1 MNMKLNTRSNWLN
14 PLALFPF
21 ILVFYEVTN
30 YLANDM
36 YLPALPNIANDF
48 KISAHY
54 AQMTLT
60 AWFLGTATLQ
70 LILGPISDRVGRRP
84 VLLYGGIVFI
94 VSTFMCA
101 IASNINLLL
110 LARFFQG
117 FSVCAI
123 GTAGYSSIHESF
135 EQRKAIHILAIMGS
149 ITVLAP
155 AFGPLVGAVILN
167 WVSWRWIFGILVIW
181 ALIALFALYLW
192 MPESN
197 PKEKRFALN
206 WHLIFKNYLSI
217 LRNPRFMLN
226 TFIFCFN
233 FLGIIVWI
241 AAGPFLVIEK
251 FKYSTFIFGIYQ
263 ALVFGSLIL
272 SAQIVKY
279 LIHKVNIDH
288 LINIGIG
295 ISLTGSLIAFLLSII
310 YPHFLLGLILSL
322 MVFTFGSSFS
332 FSPSQ
337 RIAIDAC
344 PEPMGAKMAISS
356 SLMSIFGVIGGLLVS
371 ATYTGT
377 LLWVSTWL
385 LIVSLAA
392 GLIRF
397 FEKKIAI

>member
-1 MNMKLNTRSNWLN
+1 MKTKLGINHINT
-14 PLALFPF
+14 LAIFPF

-70 LILGPISDRVGRRP
+70 LILGPISDRIGRRP
-84 VLLYGGIVFI
+84 VLLCGGIVFV
-94 VSTFMCA
+94 VSTFVCA
-101 IASNINLLL
+101 VTSNINVLL

-117 FSVCAI
+117 CSVCTI

-155 AFGPLVGAVILN
+155 AFGPLVGGFILT

-181 ALIALFALYLW
+181 ALIALFVLYLW

-197 PKEKRFALN
+197 SKEKRHSLN
-206 WHLIFKNYLSI
+206 WQLIFKNYHSI
-217 LRNPRFMLN
+217 LSNPRFMLN
-226 TFIFCFN
+226 TFIFCFT
-233 FLGIIVWI
+233 FLGMIAWI

-251 FKYSTFIFGIYQ
+251 FKYSTFIFGICQ

-272 SAQIVKY
+272 GAQVVKY
-279 LIHKVNIDH
+279 LIHKINIDR
-288 LINIGIG
+288 LINLGIG
-295 ISLTGSLIAFLLSII
+295 LTLTGSVIGFLLSII
-310 YPHFLLGLILSL
+310 YPHFLLGLVLSL
-322 MVFTFGSSFS
+322 MMFTFGSSLS
-332 FSPSQ
+332 FSPSH
-337 RIAIDAC
+337 RIAIEAC
-344 PEPMGAKMAISS
+344 PEPMGARMAIFS
-356 SLMSIFGVIGGLLVS
+356 SLMSVFGVIGGLLVS
-371 ATYTGT
+371 ATYTGS
-377 LLWVSTWL
+377 LLWISTLL

-392 GLIRF
+392 CLIRF
-397 FEKKIAI
+397 IGKNIAI